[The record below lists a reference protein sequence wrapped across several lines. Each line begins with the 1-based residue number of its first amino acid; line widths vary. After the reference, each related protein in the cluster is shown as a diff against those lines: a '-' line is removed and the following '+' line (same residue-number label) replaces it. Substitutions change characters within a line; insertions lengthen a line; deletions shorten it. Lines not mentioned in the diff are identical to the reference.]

1 MSKTAAKTR
10 PVYTITERLLAFL
23 HLEASAGII
32 LVIAA
37 VLAMVVANSPLAGL
51 YNTALKELVFTI
63 GFSVPDVLNATLS
76 KPLLLW
82 INDGFMAIFFFLIG
96 LEIKREFKNGA
107 LSSPQHAL
115 LPAIAAI
122 GGMAAPM
129 LVFMA
134 VNQHHPENWRGW
146 AIPAA
151 TDIAFALG
159 VLSLLGSRVPLSV
172 KVFLTAIAVMDDLG
186 AIIIIALFYTAD
198 LNIVALLVAMSCCA
212 GLLLLRRFDVMSVA
226 AYVLVGFVLW
236 VALLKSGIHPTIGGV
251 LTALAIPGVKG
262 EEIEHR
268 LHAWVAYGILPLF
281 AFANAGVSLAG
292 VTLDNL
298 LAPLTLGIALG
309 LIIGKVVGVFS
320 FTQLALRLR
329 LCAPLDG
336 VNWQHILGV
345 AFLCGIGFTM
355 SLFIGEL
362 AVSGSHAHVDI
373 RLGVIMGS
381 LVSATFGYLILSRAT
396 K

>member
-1 MSKTAAKTR
+1 MSNAATR
-10 PVYTITERLLAFL
+10 PAYTITARLQAFL
-23 HLEASAGII
+23 QMEASAGII

-37 VLAMVVANSPLAGL
+37 ALAMLVANSPLAGL
-51 YNTALKELVFTI
+51 YHTALKELVFSI
-63 GFSVPDVLNATLS
+63 GFAVPDVFDATLT

-82 INDGFMAIFFFLIG
+82 INDGFMAVFFFLIG

-107 LSSPQHAL
+107 LASRQHAL
-115 LPAIAAI
+115 LPAIAAL
-122 GGMAAPM
+122 GGMVVPM
-129 LVFMA
+129 LVFMLI
-134 VNQHHPENWRGW
+134 NQNHPENWRGW

-159 VLSLLGSRVPLSV
+159 VLALLGSRVPLSI
-172 KVFLTAIAVMDDLG
+172 KVLLTAIAVLDDLG

-198 LNIVALLVAMSCCA
+198 LGIAALLVALTCCV
-212 GLLLLRRFDVMSVA
+212 GFVLLRRFQVMSVA
-226 AYVLVGFVLW
+226 AYLLVGFVLW
-236 VALLKSGIHPTIGGV
+236 LALLKCGVHPTIGGV
-251 LTALAIPGVKG
+251 LTALAIPSVKG
-262 EEIEHR
+262 EDIEHR
-268 LHAWVAYGILPLF
+268 LHPWVAYGILPLF

-292 VTLDNL
+292 VTIDNL

-309 LIIGKVVGVFS
+309 LVIGKAVGVFT
-320 FTQLALRLR
+320 FTQIALALR
-329 LCAPLDG
+329 LCAPLEG
-336 VNWQHILGV
+336 VNWRHILGV

-362 AVSGSHAHVDI
+362 AITGGDAHVDI

-381 LVSATFGYLILSRAT
+381 LISATCGYLILRYAT